1 MNATFSSRTSCRMPM
16 ALTSFARQPDDTASR
31 AAELAL
37 QRLHLHDRGV
47 EVLLKKIF
55 ENVHEV

>member
-1 MNATFSSRTSCRMPM
+1 MPM

-31 AAELAL
+31 TAELAL